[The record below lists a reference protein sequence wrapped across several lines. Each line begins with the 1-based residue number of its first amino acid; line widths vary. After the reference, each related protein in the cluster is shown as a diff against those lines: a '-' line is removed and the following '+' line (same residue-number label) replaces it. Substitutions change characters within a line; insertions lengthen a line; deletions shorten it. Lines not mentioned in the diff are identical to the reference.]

1 MYKIIR
7 KEALARYEEDIKKLE
22 VENEG
27 LRVYKSTLEET
38 AKDLMEEAR
47 ERKQKLED
55 MEDVISKLSSNSLEI
70 EPIKKAI
77 DYIDTAAES
86 EAATTEEITATTEE
100 ITATLSEISSRVN
113 KAHMSAI
120 ANSEKMDNF
129 DKNIK
134 KINSDVNDLDI
145 KMNNIS
151 NIVQTIEKIS
161 SQTNLLSLNAAIEA
175 ARAGESGRGFAVVA
189 REVKDLSEQ
198 TKHSSEEIKIIIK
211 DILERTKNIL
221 EEVKICNGISS
232 SLVESNVERIA
243 NIGEIDISMNEAT
256 QSADN
261 IAVAMVQRSES
272 ATKNYNNILE
282 LRKLI
287 FKKEDANK

>member
-7 KEALARYEEDIKKLE
+7 KEALARYEEDIRNLIN
-22 VENEG
+22 ENEE
-27 LRVYKSTLEET
+27 LRIERDLTKET
-38 AKDLMEEAR
+38 AKDLMKEAR
-47 ERKQKLED
+47 YCKQKLE
-55 MEDVISKLSSNSLEI
+55 EKEEQILKLSSNSLEI

-161 SQTNLLSLNAAIEA
+161 RQTNLLSLNAAIEA

-189 REVKDLSEQ
+189 REVKDLSEH
-198 TKHSSEEIKIIIK
+198 TRISSEEIKTIIE
-211 DILERTKNIL
+211 DVLLRTKNIL
-221 EEVKICNGISS
+221 EDVKICNGISS
-232 SLVESNVERIA
+232 GLVESNVERIN
-243 NIGEIDISMNEAT
+243 NIGEIDISINETT
-256 QSADN
+256 QSTDSL
-261 IAVAMVQRSES
+261 AVAMVERSES